1 MKKFKHLSLLLA
13 AALIAVSIST
23 QTETT
28 KPVAKAQPTATLPS
42 KIAPKP
48 MLKMQPPTKLPAAS
62 KPVQPA
68 KPATK

>member
-1 MKKFKHLSLLLA
+1 MKKIKHLSLLLA

-48 MLKMQPPTKLPAAS
+48 MLKMQSPTKMPAA
-62 KPVQPA
+62 KTVQPA